1 MGNGENKESK
11 ESQANKK
18 SKENKMGVMPVKK
31 LIINMSVPMMIS
43 MLVQALYNVVDSIF
57 VAKLSEGAL
66 TAVTLAFPM
75 QNLIISVAAGTGVGI
90 NSLLSRSLGE
100 KRFDRADKAADNGI
114 FLAILSALVTLVLG
128 FTVVRPFIASQTS
141 DPEILEY
148 GCQYLGIVM
157 TISAGA
163 YFQVTFERLLQSTG
177 LTMYSM
183 VSQLTGAVVNIIMDP
198 IMIFGL
204 LGCPAMGVAGAAYAT
219 VLGQCIAAVVGLVL
233 NLRYNREI
241 HLSFAGIFHPEAE
254 IIGQIY
260 YVGIPSVLMMSI
272 GSVMT
277 YFMNRI
283 LGQFS
288 STATAVFGVYFKLQS
303 FFFMPVFGLNNGLI
317 PVVAYNYGAKSRP
330 RIDEAIRFAVKLAV
344 AIMLCG
350 TFVMSVQRIGH
361 HEEYGNSGAPHHR
374 HSFPDRGLRY
384 RHGLAVP
391 GARTELLFADHF
403 SCKTADCAHSGRLS
417 SVTDRQCQP
426 GVVVL
431 PDRGDSF
438 VYADPALLP
447 ESVPAGCGAAWSSLL
462 NDDAASKSINV
473 SAKTREKVK
482 EKGTGKRHR
491 EKVQGKGTEKR
502 HRGKDHEQLSF

>member
-1 MGNGENKESK
+1 MGNGENKVSK
-11 ESQANKK
+11 ESQESKK
-18 SKENKMGVMPVKK
+18 SKENKMGVMPVKQ

-100 KRFDRADKAADNGI
+100 KRFDRADKAAGNGI
-114 FLAILSALVTLVLG
+114 FLAILSALVTLALG
-128 FTVVRPFIASQTS
+128 LTVVRPFIASQTA
-141 DPEILEY
+141 DPAILEY

-204 LGCPAMGVAGAAYAT
+204 LGFPAMGVAGAAYAT
-219 VLGQCIAAVVGLVL
+219 VLGQCIAAVVGLAL
-233 NLRYNREI
+233 NLRRNREI
-241 HLSFAGIFHPEAE
+241 HLSFAGIFHPEAK

-330 RIDEAIRFAVKLAV
+330 RINEAIRFAVKLAV

-350 TFVMSVQRIGH
+350 TFVMEVIPGPLLDLFSASETMKSMGITALRIIAIHFPIAAFGIVMGSLFQALGQSF
-361 HEEYGNSGAPHHR
+361 YSLIISLARQLIALIPAAYLLSLTGNVNRVWWCFLIAETVSFALTQFFFRRVYRREVEPLGA
-374 HSFPDRGLRY
+374 
-384 RHGLAVP
+384 
-391 GARTELLFADHF
+391 
-403 SCKTADCAHSGRLS
+403 
-417 SVTDRQCQP
+417 
-426 GVVVL
+426 
-431 PDRGDSF
+431 
-438 VYADPALLP
+438 
-447 ESVPAGCGAAWSSLL
+447 
-462 NDDAASKSINV
+462 V
-473 SAKTREKVK
+473 S
-482 EKGTGKRHR
+482 
-491 EKVQGKGTEKR
+491 
-502 HRGKDHEQLSF
+502 